1 MLVIEKIRMLYAVC
15 YKQLISVYNVDS
27 EIRSH
32 SFAAPVSYEES
43 PSHDSIDRH
52 RVAYA
57 HGALQS
63 LSVPPSGWVRN
74 DVFEGGECWGRLQPG
89 CALPPIAV
97 LHPRSATDR
106 EATGK
111 AFFASTHDAR
121 FDH

>member
-43 PSHDSIDRH
+43 PSHDSIDRP
-52 RVAYA
+52 RVAYP

-63 LSVPPSGWVRN
+63 LSVHQADG
-74 DVFEGGECWGRLQPG
+74 
-89 CALPPIAV
+89 
-97 LHPRSATDR
+97 
-106 EATGK
+106 
-111 AFFASTHDAR
+111 
-121 FDH
+121 